1 MTVVDGVCLTV
12 KGDKTCPCVLTN
24 PTDPDSSCICKV
36 KPSLQCLI
44 IRSNKKRTFMLK
56 IPSMS
61 NVLRPLKL
69 RAVTWRGLVL
79 LVA

>member
-1 MTVVDGVCLTV
+1 MIEVDDVCLTV
-12 KGDKTCPCVLTN
+12 KGDKTCPCVLTS
-24 PTDPDSSCICKV
+24 PTDPDSSYICKV
-36 KPSLQCLI
+36 KPSLQYLI

-56 IPSMS
+56 IPGMR
-61 NVLRPLKL
+61 NVLCPLKL